1 MKISF
6 DDVGTVRVDNV
17 KFCYWEL
24 GNDRED
30 IPAGSYPVEARF
42 AHAYGKILP
51 HVDGVG
57 WIGSDTGAAIIFGKV
72 RNRANVLPDNCLV
85 QRLVACIE
93 AAADS
98 GQMVTAEMA

>member
-51 HVDGVG
+51 HADGIG
-57 WIGSDTGAAIIFGKV
+57 WIGSDTGAAVVLGKV
-72 RNRANVLPDNCLV
+72 RNLSNVLPDHSLV

-98 GQMVTAEMA
+98 GQVVTAEFA

>member
-1 MKISF
+1 MKIGF

-42 AHAYGKILP
+42 SHVHDVTLP
-51 HVDGVG
+51 FIEGVG
-57 WIGSDTGAAIIFGKV
+57 LVGFTADCAIVIGQV
-72 RNRANVLPDNCLV
+72 RHRVDVIGCSNTI

-93 AAADS
+93 TADET
-98 GQMVTAEMA
+98 GRAVTAEIA